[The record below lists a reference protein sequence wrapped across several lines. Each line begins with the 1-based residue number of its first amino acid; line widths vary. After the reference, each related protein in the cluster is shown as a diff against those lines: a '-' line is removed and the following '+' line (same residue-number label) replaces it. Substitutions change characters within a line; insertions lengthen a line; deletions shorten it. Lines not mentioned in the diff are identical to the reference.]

1 MSDIHPHIALLHP
14 FKSFEEF
21 LDACDDVPMLQKAGK
36 RERILFRE
44 TAKQIWKALLESM
57 PNGVDLDLTQDPEKF
72 SEEIK
77 TLLTSGGIY
86 PVIHS
91 MLSYLPAMARYA
103 AMNQERDVMANAFND
118 ICELLMRLFPE
129 GHFPDQRVYTLV
141 KGIQKIMRDITAKV
155 SHPMFHDEE
164 GPCICP
170 ACAAKKTRPKNGK
183 FPKVTKEK
191 GPGYT
196 MTSVPVKVDDDGK
209 IINTAD
215 MPPEILAAA
224 QEALDGEQDPAVM
237 KQVNKVELCLDPT
250 KPETWEAAIDALP
263 MDVPDKVKRE
273 MLKHLHK
280 NYAEGKITPEMDGTT
295 TQHNFLHIDKKKLNG
310 DGDVGIDRPGRP
322 ELN

>member
-57 PNGVDLDLTQDPEKF
+57 PNGADLDLTQDPEKF

-164 GPCICP
+164 GPCIC
-170 ACAAKKTRPKNGK
+170 
-183 FPKVTKEK
+183 
-191 GPGYT
+191 
-196 MTSVPVKVDDDGK
+196 
-209 IINTAD
+209 
-215 MPPEILAAA
+215 
-224 QEALDGEQDPAVM
+224 
-237 KQVNKVELCLDPT
+237 LDPT

-295 TQHNFLHIDKKKLNG
+295 TQHNFLHIDKKKLSG
-310 DGDVGIDRPGRP
+310 DLGIDRPGRP